1 MPYVARDIEIN
12 GAGRFTFAT
21 GVDNVGQKVE
31 KLFIPLLTQF
41 IGQKTSVP
49 LGNVVGTLR
58 LFSFIKDIYV
68 STQEATLNREYYDEE
83 DVVEDID
90 SIVVNQ
96 VSPNVVEFSFR
107 VVMPDANLYI
117 KGSVPISA
125 TSVGATVS
133 PAATGFGAGEFGG
146 GNFGG

>member
-1 MPYVARDIEIN
+1 MDILADCFN
-12 GAGRFTFAT
+12 AFSLSLSTRAGISP
-21 GVDNVGQKVE
+21 K
-31 KLFIPLLTQF
+31 
-41 IGQKTSVP
+41 
-49 LGNVVGTLR
+49 
-58 LFSFIKDIYV
+58 
-68 STQEATLNREYYDEE
+68 
-83 DVVEDID
+83 DID